1 MKLNHECIRDI
12 ILFIEDTT
20 TASIPYVSV
29 IKIQNHLKSIYD
41 KETINYHVL
50 YIGSA
55 YLVEKVSVADGNI
68 PLNVW
73 DLTPLGHDYASNIRD
88 NKVWSKLKSVT
99 SKFASISLPVLIE
112 KSSEIAF
119 NLLNHS

>member
-1 MKLNHECIRDI
+1 MRLNHECIRDI

-20 TASIPYVSV
+20 TASIPYVSAA
-29 IKIQNHLKSIYD
+29 KIHNHLKDIYD
-41 KETINYHVL
+41 KETINYHIL
-50 YIGSA
+50 YIESA

-68 PLNVW
+68 PLHIW

-88 NKVWSKLKSVT
+88 NKVWSKIKSAT
-99 SKFASISLPVLIE
+99 SKLASISLPVLIE
-112 KSSEIAF
+112 KSSELAF